1 MFRPHVLDSR
11 VKFYVSLLELLQ
23 LILDGALLDHN
34 VMLLNLKMWKVD
46 SIHYI
51 NNLFVAFV
59 GCFNHW

>member
-1 MFRPHVLDSR
+1 MFCPHVLDSL
-11 VKFYVSLLELLQ
+11 VKFYVSLFEILQ

-51 NNLFVAFV
+51 NNLFVGFV
-59 GCFNHW
+59 DCFNHW